1 MIAKVIVDIPSKS
14 VDFKFDYLIPKNLE
28 AFIQVGVR
36 VVVPFGPRTIQGY
49 VMNIETEPSDD
60 INLEKLKEIKEVQDI
75 KPELT
80 SELIQL
86 SEWISH
92 YHVSKSISVLE
103 VMLPSAI
110 KAKYTKVFEVVKHN
124 DMDEQLLKFLIPTV
138 NISIKMLK
146 NDHLPILNKLLKAG
160 TVKEV
165 TLLSQ
170 NIKKKHRKLYVL

>member
-1 MIAKVIVDIPSKS
+1 
-14 VDFKFDYLIPKNLE
+14 
-28 AFIQVGVR
+28 
-36 VVVPFGPRTIQGY
+36 
-49 VMNIETEPSDD
+49 
-60 INLEKLKEIKEVQDI
+60 
-75 KPELT
+75 
-80 SELIQL
+80 
-86 SEWISH
+86 
-92 YHVSKSISVLE
+92 
-103 VMLPSAI
+103 MLPSAI

-160 TVKEV
+160 TEV

>member
-1 MIAKVIVDIPSKS
+1 
-14 VDFKFDYLIPKNLE
+14 
-28 AFIQVGVR
+28 
-36 VVVPFGPRTIQGY
+36 PFGPRTIQGY

-60 INLEKLKEIKEVQDI
+60 INLEKLKEIRVVQDI

-124 DMDEQLLKFLIPTV
+124 DMDEQLLKFFD
-138 NISIKMLK
+138 SDGQYKYKDAQK

-170 NIKKKHRKLYVL
+170 NIKKKTQKAVRI

>member
-1 MIAKVIVDIPSKS
+1 
-14 VDFKFDYLIPKNLE
+14 
-28 AFIQVGVR
+28 
-36 VVVPFGPRTIQGY
+36 
-49 VMNIETEPSDD
+49 MNIETEPSDD

-124 DMDEQLLKFLIPTV
+124 DMDEQFKFLIPTV

-146 NDHLPILNKLLKAG
+146 NDHLPILNKLLKG

-170 NIKKKHRKLYVL
+170 NIKRKHRKYVL

>member
-1 MIAKVIVDIPSKS
+1 
-14 VDFKFDYLIPKNLE
+14 
-28 AFIQVGVR
+28 
-36 VVVPFGPRTIQGY
+36 
-49 VMNIETEPSDD
+49 
-60 INLEKLKEIKEVQDI
+60 
-75 KPELT
+75 
-80 SELIQL
+80 
-86 SEWISH
+86 
-92 YHVSKSISVLE
+92 
-103 VMLPSAI
+103 MLPSAI

-160 TVKEV
+160 TVKV